1 MQSLVCLSIAL
12 RSAMSASYSLIPN
25 FPNAKSDPLVPYLIG
40 NVLTDLKTSDINNSL
55 IHLYRGE
62 LGRQIVY
69 RQRLDQSTQYA
80 VTIASTL
87 TVLSFAYSTVPSY
100 VHLLIAFFV
109 LVFCVL
115 ETRRYMYYHVIKHRV
130 RQLELG
136 YYGRYILG
144 PKWQLD
150 TSNRSTVAVQLQP
163 PATTS
168 LSADSSPR
176 AANGMPLTN
185 GRIPPLVP
193 DTPVTPSLETPLWA
207 TSSLSNLSN
216 VSDSPQARPPRE
228 CRSHSIEITDSAS
241 NPNLWVPALVDS
253 LLRPRITVTFF
264 HACCV
269 RLYRVYCGLLLGVYI
284 GYIMKVSYVND
295 WSHQTAPVIV
305 VGLLVTVMTV
315 WVYFYFPRTLRDKRW
330 QKFYWTNEEFTSEH
344 AEIDV

>member
-1 MQSLVCLSIAL
+1 
-12 RSAMSASYSLIPN
+12 MSVQYALIPN
-25 FPNAKSDPLVPYLIG
+25 FPQARSDPLVPYLLG
-40 NVLTDLKTSDINNSL
+40 SVMTELKTSDVNNSL

-62 LGRQIVY
+62 LGRQIAY

-136 YYGRYILG
+136 YYGRYVLG
-144 PKWQLD
+144 PKWTAD
-150 TSNRSTVAVQLQP
+150 VSNRTVAVQLQP
-163 PATTS
+163 QAVTA
-168 LSADSSPR
+168 LSADNPQTKPTSP
-176 AANGMPLTN
+176 AHSNGMSLTN
-185 GRIPPLVP
+185 GRMPPL
-193 DTPVTPSLETPLWA
+193 DAAASTASLN
-207 TSSLSNLSN
+207 SSLLLPQSS
-216 VSDSPQARPPRE
+216 VSALDVASQPRV
-228 CRSHSIEITDSAS
+228 CRSHSIEISDSAS

-253 LLRPRITVTFF
+253 LLHPRITVTFF

-269 RLYRVYCGLLLGVYI
+269 RMYRVYCGLLLGVYI
-284 GYIMKVSYVND
+284 GYVMKVQYVDD
-295 WSHQTAPVIV
+295 WRHQTAPVIA
-305 VGLLVTVMTV
+305 VGVLVALLTLF
-315 WVYFYFPRTLRDKRW
+315 VYFAFPRTLRDRRW
-330 QKFYWTNEEFTSEH
+330 QKWYWTDEEFTSEH

>member
-1 MQSLVCLSIAL
+1 MASLW
-12 RSAMSASYSLIPN
+12 SLIPN
-25 FPNAKSDPLVPYLIG
+25 FPQAKSDPLVPYLLG
-40 NVLTDLKTSDINNSL
+40 NVMTDLKTSDINNSL

-144 PKWQLD
+144 PKWTLD
-150 TSNRSTVAVQLQP
+150 TSNRTAVAVQLQP
-163 PATTS
+163 PAATA
-168 LSADSSPR
+168 LSSDGSPQAR
-176 AANGMPLTN
+176 PPTVANGNGMSLTN
-185 GRIPPLVP
+185 GRIPPLTT
-193 DTPVTPSLETPLWA
+193 DTPATQSTSNMSTPLWPA
-207 TSSLSNLSN
+207 SSPSGSE
-216 VSDSPQARPPRE
+216 PPHP
-228 CRSHSIEITDSAS
+228 CRSHSILISDSSS

-253 LLRPRITVTFF
+253 LLHPRITVTFF

-284 GYIMKVSYVND
+284 GYVMKVSYVHD

-305 VGLLVTVMTV
+305 VGVVVAVMTV

-330 QKFYWTNEEFTSEH
+330 SKLYWTNEEFTSEN
-344 AEIDV
+344 ADIDV

>member
-1 MQSLVCLSIAL
+1 
-12 RSAMSASYSLIPN
+12 MSAHWSLIPN
-25 FPNAKSDPLVPYLIG
+25 FPQAKSDPLVPYLLG
-40 NVLTDLKTSDINNSL
+40 NVMTDLKTSDINNSL

-62 LGRQIVY
+62 LGRHLVY

-109 LVFCVL
+109 LVFCIL

-150 TSNRSTVAVQLQP
+150 TSNHSTVAVQLQP
-163 PATTS
+163 PAVTALSVDNSQAKPTPPPTTNGHT
-168 LSADSSPR
+168 
-176 AANGMPLTN
+176 NGMPLTN
-185 GRIPPLVP
+185 GRMPPLVT
-193 DTPVTPSLETPLWA
+193 DSSTQSINAPLWP
-207 TSSLSNLSN
+207 TSSPSASSQPHPNPPLECRTHSIQI
-216 VSDSPQARPPRE
+216 SDS
-228 CRSHSIEITDSAS
+228 TS

-253 LLRPRITVTFF
+253 LLHPRITVTFF

-284 GYIMKVSYVND
+284 GYIMKVQYVGD

-305 VGLLVTVMTV
+305 VGVVIVTITL
-315 WVYFYFPRTLRDKRW
+315 WIFFYFPRTLRDKRW
-330 QKFYWTNEEFTSEH
+330 QKVYWTNEEFTSEN